1 MINEKRNNFNVI
13 AYKDATYSVSFIA
26 GFNGLSITSPVLAD
40 YAIIGMILKTG
51 STVALR
57 NEVALLGFAS
67 SDNGNK
73 LQFYSSTAASGTV
86 TVRFYYAKWAYVNG
100 I

>member
-1 MINEKRNNFNVI
+1 MTNEHIKFGGI
-13 AYKDATYSVSFIA
+13 GYKDETYSVSFNA

-40 YAIIGMILKTG
+40 SAIIGMILKTG

-73 LQFYSSTAASGTV
+73 LQFYSSTSASGTV
-86 TVRFYYAKWAYVNG
+86 TVRFYYAKWADVNA